1 VGLVGSPPD
10 MPWNLSPND
19 SEILAIHAAL
29 LPNGKILYFGG
40 DQHFEGGL
48 NSGDIQN
55 TRFFVADGTIEP
67 APSPTTD
74 VFCSGHAF
82 AGDGRLVVAG
92 GTEEWGTEHDPNHPH
107 AGNFGGERA
116 CWMYYPRANEW
127 RRIADMHFEA
137 GRPTG
142 GGRWYPTVVTLGN
155 GEVCAFSGHPS
166 RKIPA
171 GTRPQHPPGDHRH
184 NNDTP
189 ERYSP
194 GGNFWTLLSDSV
206 QTATADGTGFYPRV
220 HLLSDGRLFF
230 VTQVDGQNRFYN
242 AFDGS
247 LSGPE
252 IDLPNIAGYDG
263 WDFASVLLPLLPA
276 EDYRPKILI
285 AGGPEARLIDLG
297 DLSATPSWQNTDA
310 RPAATLNVP
319 RQFTCGV
326 MLPTGDILI
335 TGGVSNVNPEQG
347 VMESELY
354 TPPINWATGHF
365 TGDTGS
371 WALTDQPTTV
381 VRNYHSTAMLLPDGR
396 VWTAGSSKDAQ
407 PGDPNDP
414 NATFAEKR
422 IEIYS
427 PPYVGQPRPAI
438 TAQPAFLRYG
448 QSLPIEFAPAAG
460 TTIQRVALL
469 RCGSATH
476 AFDPDQR
483 YVGLDFQIAGT
494 TITATAPPNGNVAP
508 PGYYMLWIVDSADN
522 PCALAPI
529 LRLGAMRSF
538 FLSDRS
544 SFSVDEVNAVG
555 LPATFPRALYFVVE
569 GCLPHEIASIGGAP
583 AVTPAFD
590 SPGGMAVTSV
600 QVVANGGAQWE
611 LSTQPPDVP
620 QRVTFAYD
628 IVFDDASAFAAT
640 DFRSVWV
647 TSSWGPFSAD
657 AELRLTSQP
666 NPYMLDGPTEWLST
680 DVRVFQIQPNQM
692 PHGVIFQGG
701 DTPFTFLQRQLDHFN
716 TPGNTAFDGIHEAQ
730 DDSPLELAQT
740 VGAIPLTNPRGTPVF
755 NYAIARVR
763 YRALS
768 ASAPNVRVFFRMF
781 NSVGTAIEFDS
792 ATTYARHET
801 VTNAVPLL
809 GRQGSTLISIPF
821 FSEPRVTPGA
831 NMQSQ
836 PDGLNVHT
844 LTPAGADEFV
854 WHYGAFIDINQPA
867 AQFPRVSTSDG
878 PFNPADCDSIQTLVA
893 DQHQC
898 LVAEVF
904 FDPPDLFAPDIIQ
917 PGDTPGSS
925 DKLSQR
931 NLAIV
936 RSANPGSPATRTI
949 AHTFE
954 VQPSSGATAFVP
966 FPLFAN
972 GLPLSLAFAVKRIHG
987 PDELIFTWNNLPRES
1002 TVILYF
1008 PSIEA
1013 ADILRITATRP
1024 GPAALEI
1031 QDAHTIRVIVG
1042 DISYVPLPGGRA
1054 ENIAGLL
1061 SVELPH
1067 GVEHGQLFTVLVQ
1080 QYSGITRQIIGAF
1093 QLNIPVRHAPELLS
1107 LEIKRLSLL
1116 RWIFEHMPSND
1127 RWYPVFLRYL
1137 GHIADRVRGFGG
1149 DPDEVAPS
1157 PHGTGLPPP
1166 QDDKCCPQRW
1176 LLPALLAPLIVL
1188 LGLLPAK
1195 AALVV
1200 AALGLVI
1207 LVAAFCYWRTR
1218 CRIALCDV
1226 LAALLLGVGVGVA
1239 VLGLAV
1245 IAHIKIALGILVLGI
1260 LVTGALILST
1270 LLAGC
1275 WGECW
1280 CGIRRTKNLKN
1291 AVRRLPTWRTPELP
1305 ADLQFRQER
1314 RPAKTRT
1321 VVIDRR
1327 DHGISAV
1334 GGARQGD

>member
-1 VGLVGSPPD
+1 
-10 MPWNLSPND
+10 MPWNLNPND

-48 NSGDIQN
+48 NSGDIEN
-55 TRFFVADGTIEP
+55 TRFFLADGTIEP
-67 APSPTTD
+67 APSPNTD

-92 GTEEWGTEHDPNHPH
+92 GTEEWGTGGDPDHPH
-107 AGNFGGERA
+107 GGNFGGERA

-127 RRIADMHFEA
+127 RRIADMHFEP

-155 GEVCAFSGHPS
+155 GEVCAISGHPS
-166 RKIPA
+166 RRTPA
-171 GTRPQHPPGDHRH
+171 GTPAQTPPGDNRH

-194 GGNFWTLLSDSV
+194 GGNFWAILPAGVETGFGP
-206 QTATADGTGFYPRV
+206 GTGFYPRI
-220 HLLSDGRLFF
+220 HLLSDGRLFIA
-230 VTQVDGQNRFYN
+230 TEINGKHRFYN
-242 AFDGS
+242 AFDGT

-252 IDLPNIAGYDG
+252 IDLPNVGGYGG

-276 EDYRPKILI
+276 ENYRPKIMI

-297 DLSATPSWQNTDA
+297 DLSTTPAWQNTGA
-310 RPAATLNVP
+310 RPAATLNVE
-319 RQFTCGV
+319 RRFTLGV
-326 MLPTGDILI
+326 MLPTGNILI
-335 TGGVSNVNPEQG
+335 TGGVSQANPEQG
-347 VMESELY
+347 VMESEIY
-354 TPPINWATGHF
+354 TPPINWATGLF
-365 TGDTGS
+365 TGGTGS

-381 VRNYHSTAMLLPDGR
+381 IRNYHSTAMLLPDGR
-396 VWTAGSSKDAQ
+396 VWTAGSSKNTAT
-407 PGDPNDP
+407 GDPTDSNI
-414 NATFAEKR
+414 AEKR

-427 PPYVGQPRPAI
+427 PPYVGQPRPSI

-448 QSLPIEFAPAAG
+448 QSFPINFTAAAG

-469 RCGSATH
+469 RCGSTTH

-483 YVGLDFQIAGT
+483 YVGLDFQVAGT
-494 TITATAPPNGNVAP
+494 TITATAPPQGNVAP
-508 PGYYMLWIVDSADN
+508 PGYYMLWIIDSAGN

-529 LRLGAMRSF
+529 FRLGAMGSF

-555 LPATFPRALYFVVE
+555 VPATFQRALYLVVE
-569 GCLPHEIASIGGAP
+569 GCLPHEIASMAGAP
-583 AVTPAFD
+583 VLTVAD
-590 SPGGMAVTSV
+590 SPGGTPEASIQAVP
-600 QVVANGGAQWE
+600 NGGPQWE
-611 LSTQPPDVP
+611 LPTQPPDVP

-628 IVFDDASAFAAT
+628 IVFNDASAFATA

-647 TSSWGPFSAD
+647 TSLWGPFSAN

-666 NPYMLDGPTEWLST
+666 NPYMLDGPTGWLST
-680 DVRVFQIQPNQM
+680 DVRVFQVRPNQM
-692 PHGVIFQGG
+692 PHGVIFQGS

-716 TPGNTAFDGIHEAQ
+716 APGNTAFEGIPEAQ
-730 DDSPLELAQT
+730 NQSPLELAQT
-740 VGAIPLTNPRGTPVF
+740 VGAIPLVNPTGTPVF

-781 NSVGTAIEFDS
+781 NSVGTAIEFNS

-801 VTNAVPLL
+801 AANAVPLL

-821 FSEPRVTPGA
+821 FSEPRVTPGTS
-831 NMQSQ
+831 MQSQ
-836 PDGLNVHT
+836 TDGLNVHT
-844 LTPAGADEFV
+844 LTPAGAAEFI

-867 AQFPRVSTSDG
+867 PQFPRVSIGDG
-878 PFNPADCDSIQTLVA
+878 PFNPPDCDSIQTLVA

-904 FDPPDLFAPDIIQ
+904 FDPADPFAPDIIQ

-925 DKLSQR
+925 DKLAQR

-936 RSANPGSPATRTI
+936 RSANPGTPATRTI

-954 VQPSSGATAFVP
+954 VQPSSGATPFVP
-966 FPLFAN
+966 FPIFAQS
-972 GLPLSLAFAVKRIHG
+972 LPLSLAFAMKRAHG

-1002 TVILYF
+1002 TVTLYF

-1013 ADILRITATRP
+1013 ADILRIAATRP
-1024 GPAALEI
+1024 SPAALEI
-1031 QDAHTIRVIVG
+1031 LDAHTIRVIVG
-1042 DISYVPLPGGRA
+1042 DIGYVPLPGGRA
-1054 ENIAGLL
+1054 ENVAGLL
-1061 SVELPH
+1061 SIELPA

-1080 QYSGITRQIIGAF
+1080 QSSGVTSQIIGAF
-1093 QLNIPVRHAPELLS
+1093 QLNIPVRHTPELLP

-1116 RWIFEHMPSND
+1116 RWIFEHMPSSD
-1127 RWYPVFLRYL
+1127 RWYPVYLRYL

-1149 DPDEVAPS
+1149 NPDEVAPS
-1157 PHGTGLPPP
+1157 PHGTGLPAPEKD
-1166 QDDKCCPQRW
+1166 QCCPQRW
-1176 LLPALLAPLIVL
+1176 LPPALLAPFIVL
-1188 LGLLPAK
+1188 LGLLPAT
-1195 AALVV
+1195 AAFVV
-1200 AALGLVI
+1200 AALGIVI
-1207 LVAAFCYWRTR
+1207 LVAVFCYWRAR
-1218 CRIALCDV
+1218 CRAALCDV
-1226 LAALLLGVGVGVA
+1226 LAALLLGAGLGAA
-1239 VLGLAV
+1239 VLALAV
-1245 IAHIKIALGILVLGI
+1245 AAQIKIALGIFVLSVI
-1260 LVTGALILST
+1260 LTGALLVSA

-1275 WGECW
+1275 WGKCW
-1280 CGIRRTKNLKN
+1280 CGIRRVTPLKG
-1291 AVRRLPTWRTPELP
+1291 ALHPLPTLRTPGLP
-1305 ADLQFRQER
+1305 ADLQFRQEP
-1314 RPAKTRT
+1314 RPAKART
-1321 VVIDRR
+1321 VAIDKQ
-1327 DHGISAV
+1327 GAKISAV
-1334 GGARQGD
+1334 GDARHHE